1 MPVSRSIP
9 LCSGYRSFPD
19 IAHNFGY
26 SLESRI
32 AFSTDHIQV
41 VFGTS
46 MLNVEDYNV
55 AFHDKDASTLG
66 LQHPSGQY
74 FISLSAIWLQT
85 FSAQPLAVCVLCLC
99 DFPRHFD
106 QICYS

>member
-9 LCSGYRSFPD
+9 LCSGYRSFLD
-19 IAHNFGY
+19 IAHNFDH

-32 AFSTDHIQV
+32 AFFTDHIQV

-55 AFHDKDASTLG
+55 ASHDKDA
-66 LQHPSGQY
+66 
-74 FISLSAIWLQT
+74 
-85 FSAQPLAVCVLCLC
+85 
-99 DFPRHFD
+99 
-106 QICYS
+106 